1 MNNNKVYKYEMI
13 YKEKLQFIIINT
25 VAIVFYANFSLAAQQ
40 VYIYDPL
47 HRLTRIERSDGVV
60 ITYTYDDLGNRRTR
74 TVTTPAIA
82 PVAAFVATP
91 TSGPAPLSVAF
102 TDQSTGT
109 IASWAWD
116 FDNNGSV
123 DATVPS
129 PTHLYSVAGS
139 YTVTLTVNGPAG
151 SDAATKT
158 GYIVVGPVL
167 DADNDTIPDNW
178 EQQWFGDTTTAGGST
193 DWDRDGYTDLQEYLN
208 QQQAEND
215 PLGAAYDPKTAN
227 APCGTG
233 YLDPDDSFWEIMT
246 PVIIN
251 NARSA
256 APETK

>member
-1 MNNNKVYKYEMI
+1 MVPLSVAKIKNCDLENNAPFLCVP
-13 YKEKLQFIIINT
+13 NT
-25 VAIVFYANFSLAAQQ
+25 VEYQAIGLESICDLPLSSSCNLA
-40 VYIYDPL
+40 
-47 HRLTRIERSDGVV
+47 T
-60 ITYTYDDLGNRRTR
+60 
-74 TVTTPAIA
+74 A
-82 PVAAFVATP
+82 PVSAFVAAP
-91 TSGPAPLSVAF
+91 TSGSAPLSVAF
-102 TDQSTGT
+102 TDHSTGT

-123 DATVPS
+123 DATVPN
-129 PTHLYSVAGS
+129 PTHLYNAAGN

-178 EQQWFGDTTTAGGST
+178 EEQWFGDTTTAGGST
-193 DWDRDGYTDLQEYLN
+193 DWDRDGYSDLQEYLN

-227 APCGTG
+227 APGGTG

>member
-1 MNNNKVYKYEMI
+1 MKYIMI
-13 YKEKLQFIIINT
+13 KTSIISFLLLFIHSGYILAGNII
-25 VAIVFYANFSLAAQQ
+25 FH
-40 VYIYDPL
+40 YDPL
-47 HRLTRIERSDGVV
+47 HRLTQVERSDGVI
-60 ITYTYDDLGNRRTR
+60 ITFTYDDLGNRRTR
-74 TVTTPAIA
+74 TVTAPATA
-82 PVAAFVATP
+82 PVAAFAATP

-123 DATVPS
+123 DATVRN
-129 PTHLYSVAGS
+129 PTHLYSAPGS
-139 YTVTLTVNGPAG
+139 YAVTLTVNGSAG

-158 GYIVVGPVL
+158 GFIVVGPML

-178 EQQWFGDTTTAGGST
+178 EEQWFGDTTTAGGST
-193 DWDRDGYTDLQEYLN
+193 DWDRDGYSDLQEYLN

-227 APCGTG
+227 APGGTG
-233 YLDPDDSFWEIMT
+233 YFNLDDSFWEIMT

>member
-1 MNNNKVYKYEMI
+1 MKKSLIFIGFLFPVFLWNDLSFAIDVKY
-13 YKEKLQFIIINT
+13 F
-25 VAIVFYANFSLAAQQ
+25 
-40 VYIYDPL
+40 YDPL
-47 HRLTRIERSDGVV
+47 HRLTRLERSDGVV
-60 ITYTYDDLGNRRTR
+60 VTYTYDDLGNRRTR
-74 TVTTPAIA
+74 TVTTPETA
-82 PVAAFVATP
+82 PVAAFAATP

-109 IASWAWD
+109 ISSWAWD
-116 FDNNGSV
+116 FDANGSV
-123 DATVPS
+123 DATVPN
-129 PTHLYSVAGS
+129 PTHLYNAAGS

-158 GYIVVGPVL
+158 GYIVVGPIL

-193 DWDRDGYTDLQEYLN
+193 DWDRDGYSDLQEFLN

-227 APCGTG
+227 APGGTG